1 MPLEIAISYFLQT
14 VSVAV
19 DDTTV
24 FGPRSMACLSPIPPD
39 FEEIAKNEG
48 QYSSTKNK
56 THLHPTAYYVH
67 TYNQHQIIIEDRW

>member
-1 MPLEIAISYFLQT
+1 MQT
-14 VSVAV
+14 VSVAI

-48 QYSSTKNK
+48 QSIYMYKYI
-56 THLHPTAYYVH
+56 HMIL
-67 TYNQHQIIIEDRW
+67 IEPV